1 MSICAFAAVFVTI
14 SSQSVLSAFDYGEN
28 GRYWGS
34 DAHQKQPLHR
44 FVKTLD
50 AKSQFMS
57 NEPQMLFSIIEQSPI
72 FNQYMNARVFPKSC
86 TDRYFVWYTVSFL
99 PDTKPIGG
107 EIIFSDAVGEVIR
120 LADCTVPAPTF
131 WP

>member
-1 MSICAFAAVFVTI
+1 
-14 SSQSVLSAFDYGEN
+14 
-28 GRYWGS
+28 
-34 DAHQKQPLHR
+34 
-44 FVKTLD
+44 VKTLD
-50 AKSQFMS
+50 TKSQFMS

-99 PDTKPIGG
+99 PDAKPIGG
-107 EIIFSDAVGEVIR
+107 EIIYSDSVGEVIQ
-120 LADCTVPAPTF
+120 LADCTVPTPTF